1 MSGRLRSLSKSLDK
15 LVDGG
20 STLPRHCHP
29 QQILLESC
37 GFRPQNLQGSDFS
50 YEKSATWP
58 PYMPPA
64 TIKIRE
70 GAALSSSP
78 VVF

>member
-1 MSGRLRSLSKSLDK
+1 MSGRLRSLSKSFDK

-20 STLPRHCHP
+20 AHSPATAP

-37 GFRPQNLQGSDFS
+37 GFRPQNLQGRDFS

-70 GAALSSSP
+70 GAALSH
-78 VVF
+78 